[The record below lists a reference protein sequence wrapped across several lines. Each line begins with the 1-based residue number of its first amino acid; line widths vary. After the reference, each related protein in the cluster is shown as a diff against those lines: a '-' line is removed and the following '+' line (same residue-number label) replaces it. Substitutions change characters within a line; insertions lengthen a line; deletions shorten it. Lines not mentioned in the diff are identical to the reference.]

1 MRRPRI
7 QTPLPGPKA
16 AALINRDEAVTS
28 PSLPREYPLVLDRAL
43 GCWII
48 DPDGN
53 EFLDFTSGIAVCNT
67 GHCHPKVV
75 AAAQEQLTRL
85 IHTCGAD
92 FYHSPM
98 VRVAEKLGEISPGT
112 GPKRVFLANGGAEA
126 VEAGLKL
133 ARHHTG
139 RHGII
144 AFLGAFHG
152 RTMGAI
158 SLTASKSIQKGGFGP
173 MVPGVSHLP
182 YGHCYRCTFN
192 LTYPACN
199 LACVDYIEE
208 AVFESRLPPEEV
220 AVIVAEPIQG
230 EGGYIVPPPD
240 YHRAFKAL
248 AEKYGIL
255 YMVDEIQSGMG
266 RTGKMFAIEHFGVE
280 PDIMTVAKGIASG
293 MPLSAMV
300 AREEVMDWPRG
311 AHGSTFGGNPVSC
324 AAALATLEIIQDG
337 LVENAVERGRQMKMW
352 LTCLQGEYEVM
363 GDVRGLGLMQAV
375 EFVKDRETKER
386 APELRDRIIEGCFE
400 KGLCLLSCGR
410 STLRFCPPLIIS
422 HEELEAGM
430 EIFAQVLA
438 EKAG

>member
-16 AALINRDEAVTS
+16 AALIGRDGAVTS
-28 PSLPREYPLVLDRAL
+28 PSLPREYPLVLDQAL
-43 GCWII
+43 GCWVT

-75 AAAQEQLTRL
+75 AAAQAQLSRL

-92 FYHSPM
+92 FYHQPM
-98 VRVAEKLGEISPGT
+98 IEVAEKLGEISPGA
-112 GPKRVFLANGGAEA
+112 GAKRVFLANAGAEA

-139 RHGII
+139 RSGII

-158 SLTASKSIQKGGFGP
+158 SLTASKAVQKGGFGP
-173 MVPGVSHLP
+173 LVPGIFHLP
-182 YGHCYRCTFN
+182 YGHCYRCAFN
-192 LTYPACN
+192 LTYPKCD
-199 LACVDYIEE
+199 LACVDYLEE
-208 AVFESRLPPEEV
+208 AVFETRLPPEEV
-220 AVIVAEPIQG
+220 ALIVVEPIQG

-240 YHRAFKAL
+240 YHRALKAL

-255 YMVDEIQSGMG
+255 YLADEIQSGMG

-293 MPLSAMV
+293 LPLSAMI
-300 AREEVMDWPRG
+300 AREEIMSWPRG

-324 AAALATLEIIQDG
+324 AAALATIELIEDG
-337 LVENAVERGRQMKMW
+337 LIANAAERGRQLKTW
-352 LTCLQGEYEVM
+352 LTALRAEYEVM

-375 EFVKDRETKER
+375 EFVTDRESKGR
-386 APELRDRIIEGCFE
+386 APELRNRVIEGCFE

-410 STLRFCPPLIIS
+410 STLRFCPPLIVS
-422 HEELEAGM
+422 HEEMEAAM
-430 EIFAQVLA
+430 EIFAGVLS
-438 EKAG
+438 EVAG